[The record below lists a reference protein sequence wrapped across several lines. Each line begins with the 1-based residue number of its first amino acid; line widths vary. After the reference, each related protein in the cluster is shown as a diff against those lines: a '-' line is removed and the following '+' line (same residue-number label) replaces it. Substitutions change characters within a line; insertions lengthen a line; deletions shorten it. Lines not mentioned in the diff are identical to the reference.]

1 MQQPG
6 ATPLHEDAPCGRASK
21 RGFVGIVNPAVLGS
35 LFAGS
40 LTLGIVLMLE
50 LGRRIRRVQQ
60 VRHGDEMAKGLGAV
74 EGAVFGVMGLL
85 LAFTFSGAAI
95 RFDLRRQQI
104 IDEANNIGTAYL
116 RLDLLPP
123 EARTVIQE
131 KFRQYVD
138 ARLETYRAIPDTAR
152 VNAALTRM
160 AEVQQEIWTRSVTA
174 AHEVPGPQATM
185 LLMPALNEMFDI
197 AATRLATTRLHPP
210 PIIYGML
217 FVLTLICS
225 FLAGY
230 DMGAEATRSWVH
242 MLGFALILGIAVY
255 VIVDLEFPR
264 LGLIRLDSFDQLLVN
279 VRAQMR

>member
-1 MQQPG
+1 
-6 ATPLHEDAPCGRASK
+6 
-21 RGFVGIVNPAVLGS
+21 VGIVNPAVLGS

-50 LGRRIRRVQQ
+50 VGRRIRRVQQ

-74 EGAVFGVMGLL
+74 EGAVFGLMGLL
-85 LAFTFSGAAI
+85 LAFTFSGAAA

-116 RLDLLPP
+116 RLDLLAP

-138 ARLETYRAIPDTAR
+138 ARLDTYRAIPDTAR
-152 VNAALTRM
+152 VNAALTRT
-160 AEVQQEIWTRSVTA
+160 AELQQEIWTRSVTA

-185 LLMPALNEMFDI
+185 LLIPALNEMFDI

-210 PIIYGML
+210 PIIYAML
-217 FVLTLICS
+217 FILTLICS
-225 FLAGY
+225 FLAGF

-242 MLGFALILGIAVY
+242 MLGFAVILGMAVY
-255 VIVDLEFPR
+255 VILDLEYPR

>member
-1 MQQPG
+1 
-6 ATPLHEDAPCGRASK
+6 
-21 RGFVGIVNPAVLGS
+21 VNPAVLGS

-60 VRHGDEMAKGLGAV
+60 VRHGEEMAKGLGAV

-138 ARLETYRAIPDTAR
+138 TRLETYRAIPDTAR

-160 AEVQQEIWTRSVTA
+160 AELQQEIWTRSVTA
-174 AHEVPGPQATM
+174 AHEVPGPRTTM
-185 LLMPALNEMFDI
+185 LLMPALKRCSI
-197 AATRLATTRLHPP
+197 LATRLATTRLHPP

-217 FVLTLICS
+217 FV
-225 FLAGY
+225 
-230 DMGAEATRSWVH
+230 
-242 MLGFALILGIAVY
+242 
-255 VIVDLEFPR
+255 
-264 LGLIRLDSFDQLLVN
+264 
-279 VRAQMR
+279 

>member
-1 MQQPG
+1 M
-6 ATPLHEDAPCGRASK
+6 
-21 RGFVGIVNPAVLGS
+21 GIVNPAVLGS

-138 ARLETYRAIPDTAR
+138 ARLETYYAIPDTAR

-160 AEVQQEIWTRSVTA
+160 AELQQEIWSLSVTA
-174 AHEVPGPQATM
+174 AHEVSGPQTTM

-255 VIVDLEFPR
+255 VIVDLEYPR